1 MSFRKASNTLHTQK
15 NKLVAIKYI
24 FILQGLFKLKDEL
37 QFLSLYTSG
46 VSLLKAVSSCQNEV
60 FMKYESIMPT

>member
-1 MSFRKASNTLHTQK
+1 MASNMLHTEK

-37 QFLSLYTSG
+37 LFLSLYTSG
-46 VSLLKAVSSCQNEV
+46 VILLKAVISCQNEV